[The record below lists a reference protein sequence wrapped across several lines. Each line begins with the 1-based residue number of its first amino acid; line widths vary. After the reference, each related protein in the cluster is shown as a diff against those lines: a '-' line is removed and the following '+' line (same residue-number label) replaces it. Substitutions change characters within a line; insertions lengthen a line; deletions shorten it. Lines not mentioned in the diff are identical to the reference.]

1 MRCGVIAKK
10 VGMTRVFDADGAH
23 VPVTVLQM
31 ENCQVTE
38 IRSKDKDGYTAVQ
51 LGVGSRKVKNVN
63 KALRGQYAKA
73 GVEAKAKV
81 AEFRVTEDAVLE
93 IGATLGANHYV
104 SGQMVDVVG
113 ISQGKG
119 FAGAMKRHNF
129 GGLRAS
135 HGVSISHRSHGSTG
149 NNQDPGRVFKGKK
162 MAGHMGAER
171 VTTQNLVVVATDP
184 AEGLILIRGAVPGSK
199 GGYVLVSD
207 ALKAD
212 RPEDAPFP
220 AGLLSEAI
228 LDEAPGDD
236 VPASDEVISDDA
248 PVMEETVEDAT
259 TDEAQADDAPAAD
272 AVEEEKKGE

>member
-1 MRCGVIAKK
+1 MRCGVIARK
-10 VGMTRVFDADGAH
+10 VGMTRVFAEDGAH

-31 ENCQVTE
+31 ENCQVTHV
-38 IRSKDKDGYTAVQ
+38 RSKDKDGYTAIQ

-73 GVEAKAKV
+73 GVEAKAKL
-81 AEFRVTEDAVLE
+81 AEFRVSEDAVLE
-93 IGATLGANHYV
+93 LGATLGANHYV
-104 SGQMVDVVG
+104 SGQKVDVVG

-149 NNQDPGRVFKGKK
+149 NNQDPGKVFKGKK

-171 VTTQNLVVVATDP
+171 VTTQNLEVVATDP

-207 ALKAD
+207 ALKAKL
-212 RPEDAPFP
+212 PEEAPFP
-220 AGLLSEAI
+220 AGLL
-228 LDEAPGDD
+228 
-236 VPASDEVISDDA
+236 
-248 PVMEETVEDAT
+248 
-259 TDEAQADDAPAAD
+259 AD
-272 AVEEEKKGE
+272 AMAAESVAD